1 MTQLTSPISS
11 ATRHA
16 RNVGDTV
23 GWQRLSDFC
32 QLTKPRITLM
42 VGVTAYIGYAIG
54 ATPRWSWQTL
64 LCTLVGVAL
73 SCMGASA
80 FNQVQE
86 RDLDALMRRTQ
97 GRPLPGGRMTVRDAT
112 VIALLLCVAG
122 VAVLMVMANLL
133 TAALSLLTIASYT
146 LVYTPLKRIS
156 SVSTIVGAVPGALP
170 PVMGYTA
177 AAGHIG
183 VEAWL
188 LFGILFLWQLPHFL
202 AIAWLYRE
210 DYARAGVALLP
221 VLDPDGGSTFRQA
234 LLGCL
239 ALVPLGLLPTMMGV
253 TGVVYFFGSLIA
265 GVVFLGFAVALLIG
279 QTQRHAKAMF
289 YASLVYL
296 PWVYVLFLIDRI
308 KVI

>member
-11 ATRHA
+11 TTRHTRTTAGTA
-16 RNVGDTV
+16 R
-23 GWQRLSDFC
+23 WRRLNDFS
-32 QLTKPRITLM
+32 QLTKPRITMM
-42 VGVTAYIGYAIG
+42 VVVTAYVGYAVG
-54 ATPRWSWQTL
+54 AAPISSWTTL
-64 LCTLVGVAL
+64 LFTLLGVAL

-80 FNQVQE
+80 FNQVYE
-86 RDLDALMRRTQ
+86 RDIDSLMQRTQ
-97 GRPLPGGRMTVRDAT
+97 GRPLPDGRMAARTAT
-112 VIALLLCVAG
+112 VIALLLCVTG
-122 VAVLMVMANLL
+122 VTVLMLMTNLL
-133 TAALSLLTIASYT
+133 TAALSTLTIASYV
-146 LVYTPLKRIS
+146 LIYTPLKRIS

-202 AIAWLYRE
+202 AIAWLYRQ
-210 DYARAGVALLP
+210 DYARADVALLP

-234 LLGCL
+234 MLGCL

-265 GVVFLGFAVALLIG
+265 GVVFLGFAVALVIG

-308 KVI
+308 QVV